1 MSASPDNGPNLTPEN
16 LGPEYERAKE
26 RAEVLLNTWG
36 RRLGAFA
43 ATVGSNVQKATA
55 RAREEAEDIWAE
67 ANAQAQAATR
77 KERQS
82 PPS

>member
-1 MSASPDNGPNLTPEN
+1 MSASPGNDAN

-26 RAEVLLNTWG
+26 RAEVLLNEWG
-36 RRLGAFA
+36 RRLGTFA
-43 ATVGSNVQKATA
+43 TTVGSELQKAAA

-67 ANAQAQAATR
+67 AQAMR
-77 KERQS
+77 KESQT